1 MKLSLKKYFIK
12 SLFAM
17 ITVLSMSVVTSFAL
31 NNKAKVN
38 LKPGQK
44 TAMSGV
50 VGTGKRAQYYCKNK
64 SGVQLIVL
72 ANSYAAWVRYPYT
85 KEASREISKGQ
96 SKTWKVTQRKDS
108 HFKLQLI
115 CGYWEMCT
123 AEGSVVMK

>member
-1 MKLSLKKYFIK
+1 MIIKRRQVWNKNQSKRIKKDKFKNKFEYFRKNRIIEYYCLVNLFVSAQRRRGEMEEIMKLSLKKYFIK

-50 VGTGKRAQYYCKNK
+50 VGTGKRAQYYCKIK
-64 SGVQLIVL
+64 SQ
-72 ANSYAAWVRYPYT
+72 
-85 KEASREISKGQ
+85 K
-96 SKTWKVTQRKDS
+96 
-108 HFKLQLI
+108 I
-115 CGYWEMCT
+115 C
-123 AEGSVVMK
+123 

>member
-64 SGVQLIVL
+64 
-72 ANSYAAWVRYPYT
+72 
-85 KEASREISKGQ
+85 
-96 SKTWKVTQRKDS
+96 
-108 HFKLQLI
+108 
-115 CGYWEMCT
+115 
-123 AEGSVVMK
+123 